1 MKETPGK
8 GFVLTM
14 NLVLP
19 GLGQI
24 VSGRWIAGGTILLL
38 ALIFFGIG
46 VYYALHPLFA
56 MLRDL
61 LDGTGDG
68 TEYRVELSKVLIC
81 FGLVVLIWIIGLVDG
96 FRNTKQQ
103 KDDGQ

>member
-1 MKETPGK
+1 M
-8 GFVLTM
+8 
-14 NLVLP
+14 
-19 GLGQI
+19 I
-24 VSGRWIAGGTILLL
+24 
-38 ALIFFGIG
+38 
-46 VYYALHPLFA
+46 
-56 MLRDL
+56 RDL